1 MSLSKQTIP
10 SIEAAPSGYT
20 HKATFVFI
28 LGMHRSGTSCL
39 AGALERCGLF
49 LGDVSRSNV
58 SNPRGTHE
66 LSEIRRAHGRI
77 LRENDGN
84 WRRPPDQIVV
94 SPRQKQ
100 TLRKLAAR
108 FSGYEPCGI
117 KDPRFLLLLEHWLD
131 MVDSYTLVG
140 TYRHPVAVAKS
151 LDARAPRSPFPV
163 EEAYQ
168 VWLRYNTEL
177 IRWHKVYHY
186 PIIEFDLSD
195 AEAYIRTVA
204 TVAIEMG
211 LHPDMEQLRTFVSSA
226 LDHYQALEY
235 PVPEPCQDAYAY
247 LRQHRYQ
254 PDISD
259 GAFASRLTTLE
270 QQPVRYP
277 SPSAK
282 PKWRPDR
289 LLRWQSR
296 VPGLVR
302 PLVRPVVRLARRLLG
317 R

>member
-1 MSLSKQTIP
+1 
-10 SIEAAPSGYT
+10 
-20 HKATFVFI
+20 
-28 LGMHRSGTSCL
+28 
-39 AGALERCGLF
+39 
-49 LGDVSRSNV
+49 
-58 SNPRGTHE
+58 
-66 LSEIRRAHGRI
+66 
-77 LRENDGN
+77 
-84 WRRPPDQIVV
+84 
-94 SPRQKQ
+94 
-100 TLRKLAAR
+100 
-108 FSGYEPCGI
+108 
-117 KDPRFLLLLEHWLD
+117 
-131 MVDSYTLVG
+131 VG

-151 LDARAPRSPFPV
+151 LDARAPRSPFPE

-186 PIIEFDLSD
+186 PIIEFDLTD

-204 TVAIEMG
+204 TTAIEMG

-226 LDHYQALEY
+226 LDHYQVLEY
-235 PVPEPCQDAYAY
+235 AVPEACQDAYAY

-259 GAFASRLTTLE
+259 DAFASRLRAHE
-270 QQPVRYP
+270 QQPVRQL
-277 SPSAK
+277 SPSERREWK
-282 PKWRPDR
+282 PDR

-302 PLVRPVVRLARRLLG
+302 PVVRPVVRLVRRLLG